1 MQLSSFAKIVL
12 KLFRGDKMLHG
23 KLQRWLP
30 FEAILYLF
38 KKMPNVYQ
46 RLFHKYTAK
55 LNIYSPSLKQ

>member
-12 KLFRGDKMLHG
+12 KLFVGDKMLHG

-30 FEAILYLF
+30 FEAVLYLF
-38 KKMPNVYQ
+38 KKISNVYQ
-46 RLFHKYTAK
+46 GLFQKYIAK